1 MADLVSR
8 SVIKSDLDS
17 SGYARG
23 AQQMA
28 AASEHAAAATDRLT
42 AATDRTKR
50 TVADSQSSFDR
61 LRARY
66 DAAYEAQA
74 KLEKATAAYERVQK
88 TVTAAVERNA
98 GLQAAGNRILEQ
110 AAKQYLGIATAA
122 EKAAAAQAKY
132 NAAAGVKAPT
142 SEDDYKKRAADIAAY
157 GAEMD
162 RLRGKYNPLFAAAQ
176 KYKSTLTEIAQAEK
190 VGALSAKEAAAA
202 REAEKTA
209 FAAQVRAMQGVG
221 KAHAE
226 VAATAQQATN
236 SLGLQRSQVQ
246 NLTAQFVDLGT
257 QLASGGGVFLPLVQ
271 QGPQAID
278 AVGGVGNALRIVGQV
293 LTPQR
298 VAVVAF
304 AAAMVGAV
312 VVAEKQAAALA
323 TLSNRLR
330 ATRNDYEA
338 LAKSA
343 NAAAIGAA
351 GNSSI
356 STADARA
363 SAQTIAGSRNFSGT
377 TAELQALVE
386 LSGRLATVMGVET
399 AAAAEKLANALNRPA
414 AAARE
419 MAESGLR
426 TMDERLL
433 HTIEGMERSGRV
445 TEAARLTLDAYRRAA
460 DGVVKTPLAE
470 AWDKLTQAASRL
482 WHEISP
488 LVEWIGD
495 KLARALAFV
504 IDRVTS
510 FVSGIESGIRAVR
523 EFLGLANQTPAA
535 AAPQRSQLDIALE
548 AARNIGGRG
557 ASREAIQQQR
567 QALTAGMR
575 DPTATAQD
583 IARLRD
589 SMQSLAEQERGLIG
603 PTEQAMRA
611 LRNQTEAARAGD
623 GAARDLAEA
632 QIQMREAGGGAA
644 AQAAAMAE
652 AQERLN
658 VELDNAVQA
667 TEREA
672 EQQYHLANAYMV
684 SHREG
689 TQVEIA
695 LRAQADAA
703 QYTRRG
709 TLAHVEATGKLAAA
723 YATLADRQERV
734 RNARAIA
741 DQELQIA
748 LTQREIELVGAT
760 VEERNRELAALRER
774 QRIISEG
781 GDVESELA
789 QRRIQNARQIADANT
804 TLERQNDLYNELSNF
819 GSQAFDRIGSAI
831 TEAFANGSISA
842 IKFKDIAK
850 AVLSEII
857 QLAIKL
863 AVINPIKNW
872 ATGSNN
878 GTIYDLFTRVG
889 GTAVAGA
896 ATNGGG
902 SSTDSASTALAG
914 RTLMGGFPRF
924 ADGSVTSGVGSIY
937 APGYQAN
944 TGFGLVDSAANY
956 NVYGGVSALQAGAG
970 ALSIAGGAYGVY
982 SGLQTGGARGYTQA
996 GAGAVGMAGGAAG
1009 LAVAGGMT
1017 TGAGALAGGAMGTA
1031 IAATAAW
1038 APYIAAALAIAAMFM
1053 KSGDPTNAAA
1063 GANINMTAGE
1073 VRLENSG
1080 KQTDATAG
1088 ARDEMAKLVTST
1100 VDRISN
1106 VLGVRP
1112 SGYIGFELGQRDPSR
1127 VIYNGNEVG
1136 SAGVGDQQG
1145 LANLIGKTIMMGFKD
1160 APGLSAVE
1168 RRVLDA
1174 ADSNIDMAANL
1185 LQQTK
1190 AIKDTYGAG
1199 ALDYGR
1205 NYATQAIWST
1215 AEKTGNI
1222 ETMIAALGKAAELTA
1237 AYGDALGPINEVAT
1251 KAIDMAWATGN
1262 VDTVINAFKN
1272 AAELTKAYGE
1282 ALDPNQNKAFRAI
1295 FDAAAATGNVDTF
1308 IKAMQGA
1315 AELTK
1320 AYGDALNS
1328 ADAMQVVSAGGANV
1342 EKIVS
1347 DLQWLF
1353 QVYRPL
1359 TGADDQISAL
1369 AKAVEESN
1377 KTYDAAIA
1385 KAREL
1390 GLAEDKL
1397 TANREKAAE
1406 AIRQQVRDSFD
1417 ALMLEATGGAALTQA
1432 VNAAKSIRA
1441 NWSANHDDYLMVGRN
1456 PDALYAEQMQA
1467 AFRDLDI
1474 ATLEKVVEA
1483 FNGLDEGAVYFAKA
1497 AIDAAKATEAAAK
1510 ATEAAN
1516 AAAARLATA
1525 QSYDAA
1531 MREAMGNGWV
1541 NQIINLAET
1550 VAANADAFRDAG
1562 RDPNALL
1569 SAQIQRVIDGL
1580 DTATLA
1586 TAAANLQGLD
1596 SVTSE
1601 FVQAAIATAQAT
1613 AAMADAAA
1621 QAAQR
1626 IADAADYDAKMRSAM
1641 GLELVNTIVAI
1652 RQQIDAMASRY
1663 IAAGRDPNALYAA
1676 QVSASLQGKSI
1687 DELAKTA
1694 AALQGIDQAAA
1705 ALATSALEQAIAT
1718 QAQAE
1723 AQAAAAQ
1730 AQADAAA
1737 AAEQAQQA
1745 AAQAAQEAA
1754 AAQEQAAQEARA
1766 AAEALANA
1774 GQNIK
1779 DYITKLKSSPEAG
1792 FSPQQR
1798 LTNAQSAYNSDL
1810 ALSQQGDLDALNRIT
1825 SSADALIQASRDM
1838 YGASSQ
1844 FTALRDQIISQ
1855 LTALPAVQSADQQM
1869 IDGLDGI
1876 RTSIETSNTRLSS
1889 ISSSTASTV
1898 SGVASS
1904 NSLLSSID
1912 TNGDGVISQM
1922 EASVAAQN
1930 LIKASA
1936 AQNVTATGQV
1946 KDAVVAGN
1954 QTGYSDNELLN
1965 GIFGQLASLRL
1976 QISDVRLDL
1985 ATTNTTADW
1994 IRKYTG
2000 AAAINTMYARPV
2012 AQEPGIGAINALGN
2026 IFDQGNVVAF
2036 ARGGIPDMVSSPT
2049 VAPLALFGEAGPE
2062 AIMPLDRGP
2071 DGRLGVRMYSG
2082 ANDNSE
2088 VADLLRAILA
2098 DRQAGRRQSAKQA
2111 AAVERRL
2118 AALEAGIGGMAAPLK
2133 RVISR

>member
-28 AASEHAAAATDRLT
+28 AASEHAAAASDRLT

-88 TVTAAVERNA
+88 TVNAAVERNA
-98 GLQAAGNRILEQ
+98 GLQAAGNRILEA

-142 SEDDYKKRAADIAAY
+142 SEEDYKKRAADIAAY

-176 KYKSTLTEIAQAEK
+176 KYKATLTEIAQAEK

-221 KAHAE
+221 KAHAD
-226 VAATAQQATN
+226 VAAAAQQTTN
-236 SLGLQRSQVQ
+236 AMGLQRHQVQ

-257 QLASGGGVFLPLVQ
+257 QIASGGGILLPLIQ
-271 QGPQAID
+271 QGPQAVD
-278 AVGGVGNALRIVGQV
+278 AVGGVGSALRIVGQV

-304 AAAMVGAV
+304 AAAMVGVV

-386 LSGRLATVMGVET
+386 LSSRLATVMGVET

-504 IDRVTS
+504 IDRVTA
-510 FVSGIESGIRAVR
+510 FVSGIASAIRTVR
-523 EFLGLANQTPAA
+523 EFLGLAGQTPEA

-557 ASREAIQQQR
+557 AQREAIGQQR
-567 QALTAGMR
+567 QALIAGMR

-589 SMQSLAEQERGLIG
+589 SLQALGEQERGLVG
-603 PTEQAMRA
+603 PTAQAMQA

-652 AQERLN
+652 VQERLN

-689 TQVEIA
+689 AQVEIA

-703 QYTRRG
+703 QYTKRG

-781 GDVESELA
+781 GDVEIELA

-842 IKFKDIAK
+842 IRFKDIAK

-889 GTAVAGA
+889 GTTPTPAPAGTPGNGNPTDTAGAVA
-896 ATNGGG
+896 
-902 SSTDSASTALAG
+902 AG

-924 ADGSVTSGVGSIY
+924 ADGSVTSGVGRIY
-937 APGYQAN
+937 APGYQAE
-944 TGFGLVDSAANY
+944 TGVTMIDNVANY
-956 NVYGGVSALQAGAG
+956 NVVGGVSALQAAAG
-970 ALSIAGGAYGVY
+970 VASIAGGAYGVY
-982 SGLQTGGARGYTQA
+982 SGLQTGGAKGYTQA
-996 GAGAVGMAGGAAG
+996 AGGAVGAVGGAAG
-1009 LAVAGGMT
+1009 LAVASGATATGGIL
-1017 TGAGALAGGAMGTA
+1017 AGAAGTA
-1031 IAATAAW
+1031 VAATAAW
-1038 APYIAAALAIAAMFM
+1038 APYVAAALIIASMLM
-1053 KSGDPTNAAA
+1053 PGPKQSNAAA
-1063 GANINMTAGE
+1063 GANINLSTG
-1073 VRLENSG
+1073 VVNLENSG
-1080 KQTDATAG
+1080 KETGATAG
-1088 ARDEMAKLVTST
+1088 ARDQMVTLVKDTTTQLETLLRGAKASG
-1100 VDRISN
+1100 
-1106 VLGVRP
+1106 VL
-1112 SGYIGFELGQRDPSR
+1112 GFELGQRDPSR
-1127 VIYNGNEVG
+1127 VTMNGSLVG
-1136 SAGVGDQQG
+1136 TAGVGDNQA
-1145 LANLIGKTIMMGFKD
+1145 LADLIGKALLQSFASSPNLAD
-1160 APGLSAVE
+1160 VE
-1168 RRVLDA
+1168 RRILDA
-1174 ADSNIDMAANL
+1174 SGSNVDFAMGL
-1185 LQQTK
+1185 LSQTK
-1190 AIKDTYGAG
+1190 DLVTTFGSDALNPDRNPATRAIYDA
-1199 ALDYGR
+1199 
-1205 NYATQAIWST
+1205 AIQ
-1215 AEKTGNI
+1215 TGSI
-1222 ETMIAALGKAAELTA
+1222 EAVVAALKGAAELTA
-1237 AYGDALGPINEVAT
+1237 AYGEALSTADALQ
-1251 KAIDMAWATGN
+1251 
-1262 VDTVINAFKN
+1262 VISK
-1272 AAELTKAYGE
+1272 
-1282 ALDPNQNKAFRAI
+1282 
-1295 FDAAAATGNVDTF
+1295 
-1308 IKAMQGA
+1308 
-1315 AELTK
+1315 
-1320 AYGDALNS
+1320 
-1328 ADAMQVVSAGGANV
+1328 GGANIQ
-1342 EKIVS
+1342 KIAS

-1353 QVYRPL
+1353 EVYKPL
-1359 TGADDQISAL
+1359 TGATEQISAL
-1369 AKAVEESN
+1369 DQAIAASN
-1377 KTYDAAIA
+1377 KTYNDAIA
-1385 KAREL
+1385 RATEL
-1390 GLAEDKL
+1390 GLATDVLATKQAE
-1397 TANREKAAE
+1397 AAE
-1406 AIRQQVRDSFD
+1406 KIRQSLRDSYD
-1417 ALMLEATGGAALTQA
+1417 AMLAEAQGRSPVTQA
-1432 VNAAKSIRA
+1432 VAGATSIRA
-1441 NWSANHDDYLMVGRN
+1441 NWNANALDYLKVGRDPN
-1456 PDALYAEQMQA
+1456 ELYAAQMKTLFESLDLDTLERVVVALGDLDPVAVLFAQA
-1467 AFRDLDI
+1467 AL
-1474 ATLEKVVEA
+1474 
-1483 FNGLDEGAVYFAKA
+1483 
-1497 AIDAAKATEAAAK
+1497 DAAKATA
-1510 ATEAAN
+1510 AAN
-1516 AAAARLATA
+1516 AAASYEA
-1525 QSYDAA
+1525 Q
-1531 MREAMGNGWV
+1531 MREATGTGWV
-1541 NQIINLAET
+1541 TQIIELSNA
-1550 VAANADAFRDAG
+1550 VAANADAYRSAG
-1562 RDPNALL
+1562 KDPAALYA
-1569 SAQIQRVIDGL
+1569 AQVKSIIDGL
-1580 DTATLA
+1580 DADALA
-1586 TAAANLQGLD
+1586 RGAAELKGLD
-1596 SVTSE
+1596 SVASS
-1601 FVQAAIATAQAT
+1601 FVDAALQ
-1613 AAMADAAA
+1613 AA
-1621 QAAQR
+1621 QAAQDAAAAAER
-1626 IADAADYDAKMRSAM
+1626 LAAAAQIAADAADYDAKLRSAM
-1641 GLELVNTIVAI
+1641 GLDLVNTIVQI
-1652 RQQIDAMASRY
+1652 RTEIEAMRDRY
-1663 IAAGRDPNALYAA
+1663 VAANRDPDTLYNA
-1676 QVSASLQGKSI
+1676 QV
-1687 DELAKTA
+1687 T
-1694 AALQGIDQAAA
+1694 AALQGQTADTLARTVAVLRSIDPAAA
-1705 ALATSALEQAIAT
+1705 GMATTALEGSIA
-1718 QAQAE
+1718 QSVAE
-1723 AQAAAAQ
+1723 AQAIVAQAELEAAQ
-1730 AQADAAA
+1730 QQQDAADSLSDAGSGLSDA
-1737 AAEQAQQA
+1737 ASAQQD
-1745 AAQAAQEAA
+1745 
-1754 AAQEQAAQEARA
+1754 A
-1766 AAEALANA
+1766 AAEAQRTAEALAQA
-1774 GQNIK
+1774 GQSIK
-1779 DYITKLKSSPEAG
+1779 NYITGLKSSTQAG
-1792 FSPQQR
+1792 FSPSER
-1798 LTNAQSAYNSDL
+1798 LANATTAYNADL
-1810 ALSQQGDLDALNRIT
+1810 ALAQQGNLDALNRIT

-1844 FTALRDQIISQ
+1844 FTAMRDQIIAQ

-1869 IDGLDGI
+1869 LDKLSSIDTRLG
-1876 RTSIETSNTRLSS
+1876 TSNTSLSS
-1889 ISSSTASTV
+1889 ISSSSSTSNSSLSSISSTSTV
-1898 SGVASS
+1898 TNTKLEEAKA
-1904 NSLLSSID
+1904 LLASID
-1912 TNGDGVISQM
+1912 TNGDGVITAAEVQTAALNSINTAQAAITTATQGTATNTGATKTAVD
-1922 EASVAAQN
+1922 ASKTAIDAGTNKADEVKGEVSAGNVAAFDTKGIIQTLTN
-1930 LIKASA
+1930 AATSEAGGFEALGQMLI
-1936 AQNVTATGQV
+1936 TLT
-1946 KDAVVAGN
+1946 
-1954 QTGYSDNELLN
+1954 
-1965 GIFGQLASLRL
+1965 R
-1976 QISDVRLDL
+1976 
-1985 ATTNTTADW
+1985 
-1994 IRKYTG
+1994 YT
-2000 AAAINTMYARPV
+2000 AAAAFNTKYSRP
-2012 AQEPGIGAINALGN
+2012 ASPDAGIDISGTISNALGN
-2026 IFDQGNVVAF
+2026 VFDGGNVIPF
-2036 ARGGIPDMVSSPT
+2036 AKGGIPDMVYNRHI
-2049 VAPLALFGEAGPE
+2049 APLAEFGEAGPE
-2062 AIMPLDRGP
+2062 GIFPLHRGP
-2071 DGRLGVRMYSG
+2071 DGSLGVRMYGS
-2082 ANDNSE
+2082 NDNGE
-2088 VADLLRAILA
+2088 VPALLRELIGEV
-2098 DRQAGRRQSAKQA
+2098 RGYRRQSAAQA
-2111 AAVERRL
+2111 GRADRNAGQLRL
-2118 AALEAGIGGMAAPLK
+2118 AFDDVAGPLK
-2133 RVISR
+2133 RVASA